1 MTESNTEHMDGNT
14 EEKSKNLKPTIQ
26 YTIFSDYQ
34 NEELL
39 YPDEKLGLLKKRLEI
54 VRSRVDDDN
63 FKINLSPLRRPVDN
77 SPLHEVYKNVINK
90 DSFSMLA
97 SILDKENNVNSITST
112 ENKIIKSTENDVK
125 SVFDENA
132 NIQNSKIPLN
142 IEKTNQIKS
151 REIDK
156 NAMSLNVTQ
165 DEKKKK
171 IASTKNTRSLKKK
184 TNQRNKIVSIDFFN
198 SKYFLPQIV
207 KYTYIAYKWYCRGIP
222 VSHFM
227 KQNIYLFYYKLQNVL
242 VSSYKSKLNCD
253 ENYLFKNYVGIR
265 LNYVAAKQFVALSY
279 L

>member
-1 MTESNTEHMDGNT
+1 MTESNTEHIDGNT
-14 EEKSKNLKPTIQ
+14 EDKSKNLKPTIQ

-112 ENKIIKSTENDVK
+112 ENQIIKSTENDVK

-151 REIDK
+151 QDIDK

-165 DEKKKK
+165 DGKKKK

-184 TNQRNKIVSIDFFN
+184 TNQRNKIVSVD
-198 SKYFLPQIV
+198 KT
-207 KYTYIAYKWYCRGIP
+207 KK
-222 VSHFM
+222 
-227 KQNIYLFYYKLQNVL
+227 
-242 VSSYKSKLNCD
+242 
-253 ENYLFKNYVGIR
+253 
-265 LNYVAAKQFVALSY
+265 
-279 L
+279 

>member
-1 MTESNTEHMDGNT
+1 MTESNTEHIDGNT

-112 ENKIIKSTENDVK
+112 ENQIIKSTENDVK

-151 REIDK
+151 QDIDK

-165 DEKKKK
+165 DGKKKK

-184 TNQRNKIVSIDFFN
+184 TNQRNKIVSVD
-198 SKYFLPQIV
+198 KT
-207 KYTYIAYKWYCRGIP
+207 KK
-222 VSHFM
+222 
-227 KQNIYLFYYKLQNVL
+227 
-242 VSSYKSKLNCD
+242 
-253 ENYLFKNYVGIR
+253 
-265 LNYVAAKQFVALSY
+265 
-279 L
+279 

>member
-1 MTESNTEHMDGNT
+1 MAESNTEHIDENT
-14 EEKSKNLKPTIQ
+14 EEKSKNLKSTIQ
-26 YTIFSDYQ
+26 YTIFPDYQ

-39 YPDEKLGLLKKRLEI
+39 YPNEKLELFKKRLEI

-97 SILDKENNVNSITST
+97 SILDRENNVNSIIST
-112 ENKIIKSTENDVK
+112 ENQIIKSTENNVK

-151 REIDK
+151 QEIDK
-156 NAMSLNVTQ
+156 NAKKSLNVTQ

-184 TNQRNKIVSIDFFN
+184 TNQRNKIVSVD
-198 SKYFLPQIV
+198 KT
-207 KYTYIAYKWYCRGIP
+207 KK
-222 VSHFM
+222 
-227 KQNIYLFYYKLQNVL
+227 
-242 VSSYKSKLNCD
+242 
-253 ENYLFKNYVGIR
+253 
-265 LNYVAAKQFVALSY
+265 
-279 L
+279 